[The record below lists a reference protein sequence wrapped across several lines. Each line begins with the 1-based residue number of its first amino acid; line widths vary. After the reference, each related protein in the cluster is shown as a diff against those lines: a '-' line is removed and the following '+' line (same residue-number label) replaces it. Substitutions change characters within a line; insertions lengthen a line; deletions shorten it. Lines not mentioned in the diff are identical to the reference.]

1 MMDNKKILSAEEL
14 KYISG
19 GYTDATYKM
28 VGWIVEAAKN
38 QGYTLEEFLDAYGYR
53 GTESEAVIRELW

>member
-1 MMDNKKILSAEEL
+1 MDKNKLLNAEEL
-14 KYISG
+14 KEVYG
-19 GYTDATYKM
+19 GYTDATYKI
-28 VGWIVEAAKN
+28 VGWLVEAAKN

>member
-1 MMDNKKILSAEEL
+1 MDKNKLLNAEEL
-14 KYISG
+14 EKACG

-28 VGWIVEAAKN
+28 VGWLVEAAKK